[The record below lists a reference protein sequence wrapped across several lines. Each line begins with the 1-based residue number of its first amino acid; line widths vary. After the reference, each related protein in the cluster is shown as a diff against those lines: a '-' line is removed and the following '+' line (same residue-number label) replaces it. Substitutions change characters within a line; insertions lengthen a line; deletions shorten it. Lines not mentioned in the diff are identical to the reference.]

1 MKSLLLG
8 YGSHA
13 KKRIVPALSAIKEID
28 EIVIG
33 DKNQLSDDFLS
44 KEIKIVNF
52 EKALSLEKNWD
63 LAVIATPPINHID
76 NLKSVFKNSK
86 RILIEKPITNDFRF
100 IYDELNNYTSMK
112 PIYESLMYFHHPLW
126 AQIKGIIKEN
136 SINEI
141 HCEFSVPHLDLNNYR
156 YNKKRGGGSLL
167 DQGIYPISLAVEI
180 INKEYKVLNYKKI
193 VDKNYEV
200 DLGGEIELLIDNSI
214 LFIGKWGLGCDYK
227 NYIKLTDYK
236 ESTYQSQFIFTKP
249 NNLVSEIEIKSKNII
264 SKQSVGDYDQ
274 FQLMYEDCL
283 RNKLDT
289 FNYSTLTK
297 MQKRYKIIKEIYES

>member
-1 MKSLLLG
+1 MNTLLLG

-33 DKNQLSDDFLS
+33 DKNQLSDDFLPQG
-44 KEIKIVNF
+44 IKVVNF

-63 LAVIATPPINHID
+63 LTVIATPPINHIE
-76 NLKSVFKNSK
+76 NLKSVFNNSK
-86 RILIEKPITNDFRF
+86 RILIEKPITNDFKF
-100 IYDELNNYTSMK
+100 IDDNLNEYTSMK

-126 AQIKGIIKEN
+126 AQIKAIIKEN

-156 YNKKRGGGSLL
+156 YTKKRGGGSLL
-167 DQGIYPISLAVEI
+167 DQGVYPISLAVEI

-193 VDKNYEV
+193 EDKNYEV

-214 LFIGKWGLGCDYK
+214 SFFGKWSLGFDYK
-227 NYIKLTDYK
+227 NSVQLT
-236 ESTYQSQFIFTKP
+236 SQEGTTFTSEFIFTKP
-249 NNLVSEIEIKSKNII
+249 NNHVTCIEINDNNKI
-264 SKQSVGDYDQ
+264 SKKSVGDYDQ
-274 FQLMYEDCL
+274 FQLMYEDIL
-283 RNKLDT
+283 RNNLNNFD
-289 FNYSTLTK
+289 YSTLSQIK
-297 MQKRYKIIKEIYES
+297 KRYKIIEEINES